1 MSINSEATSIMSAAV
16 ALASVLQ
23 GSTDP
28 SVLAAARTTALAL
41 RSRCATLRLDLDVLD
56 VAGGVDEGAD
66 QISAALWERETRHSL
81 VLVSLHSGRAAER
94 LSDLEPGGYR
104 QRVYVVSAGDTL
116 QSIAQREMG
125 TWEAWPQIVAA
136 NGLDPGAALTLGTEL
151 IIPIAE

>member
-1 MSINSEATSIMSAAV
+1 MTINSEATSIMAAAV
-16 ALASVLQ
+16 ALAAVLQ
-23 GSTDP
+23 GSSDP
-28 SVLAAARTTALAL
+28 TVLSAARTTALAL

-66 QISAALWERETRHSL
+66 QISAALWERETRHGL
-81 VLVSLHSGRAAER
+81 VLVSLHSGQAAER

-104 QRVYVVSAGDTL
+104 QRVYIVSAGDTL
-116 QSIAQREMG
+116 QSIAQHEMG

-136 NGLDPGAALTLGTEL
+136 NGLDPGAALAVGTQL